1 MTIGSLS
8 IKPKIYLNVVE
19 KLFLLKKVS
28 KTDSK
33 ELKSEHFEDVI
44 IVLYPKVTI
53 GSLSNL

>member
-1 MTIGSLS
+1 MS

-44 IVLYPKVTI
+44 ILYPKVTI